1 MSLERP
7 SVSSSTNSTT
17 AAVNT
22 DHDSALSAPA
32 RIIHANAHVGQ
43 GGPALAIIGRS
54 PVFVNLLEHIIKVAP
69 YRECVLI
76 TGESGAGKEGVAQAI
91 HALEPRRAGPFV
103 SVSCPQ
109 YQEGNLTVSE
119 LFGHVKGSFTGAV
132 ADHPGAFA
140 QAHKGTLFLDE
151 IADLP
156 SAAQAMLLR
165 TLSTGEYKPIGASVG
180 RCTDVRVLA
189 ATNRPLNAL
198 MLSGAFRHDLFFRL
212 RHFHLLV
219 PPLRERGDD
228 WRLIADHCLCRLS
241 ERYGVSKSLSTAA
254 ERCLSAYAWPGNV
267 RQLISVI
274 SAAFALAD
282 STVID
287 EGDVVSQL
295 DDYQAPATT
304 APADSTALMQVPE
317 SPPLAPDPGMG
328 SAFWERIHRGFLD
341 RELNRS
347 QVRGFIARGLAA
359 ADGTYRGLIAKLGLP
374 PEDYQRFMDFLRH
387 HDLKPDR
394 SEDI

>member
-1 MSLERP
+1 MTLERR
-7 SVSSSTNSTT
+7 SAGTFTNSTAT
-17 AAVNT
+17 VVDA
-22 DHDSALSAPA
+22 DYDPALSAPA
-32 RIIHANAHVGQ
+32 RLIHANARVGQ
-43 GGPALAIIGRS
+43 GGPDLAIIGRS
-54 PVFVNLLEHIIKVAP
+54 PAFVNLLEHIIKVAP

-91 HALEPRRAGPFV
+91 HALESRRSGPFV

-140 QAHKGTLFLDE
+140 QAHRGTLFLDE

-156 SAAQAMLLR
+156 PPAQAMLLR
-165 TLSTGEYKPIGASVG
+165 TLSTGEYKPIGASAG
-180 RCTDVRVLA
+180 RSTDVRVMA

-198 MLSGAFRHDLFFRL
+198 MSSGVFRHDLFFRL

-228 WRLIADHCLCRLS
+228 WRLIAGHCLRRLS
-241 ERYGVSKSLSTAA
+241 ERYGISKSLSPAA
-254 ERCLSAYAWPGNV
+254 IDRLSAYAWPGNV
-267 RQLISVI
+267 RQLIAVI

-295 DDYQAPATT
+295 DDYQVPAAT
-304 APADSTALMQVPE
+304 AAMGSAVLTVVPE
-317 SPPLAPDPGMG
+317 SPPLAPEPGTG
-328 SAFWERIHRGFLD
+328 GEFWERIHRGFLD

-374 PEDYQRFMDFLRH
+374 SSDYQRFMDFLRH

-394 SEDI
+394 NDDA

>member
-1 MSLERP
+1 MSLGRP
-7 SVSSSTNSTT
+7 VASSFAGSTT
-17 AAVNT
+17 TAVNT

-32 RIIHANAHVGQ
+32 RVIHAHARVGQ

-54 PVFVNLLEHIIKVAP
+54 PVFVNLLEQIIKVAP

-91 HALEPRRAGPFV
+91 HALEARRSGPFV

-119 LFGHVKGSFTGAV
+119 LFGHVRGSFTGAV

-140 QAHKGTLFLDE
+140 QAHTGTLFLDE

-156 SAAQAMLLR
+156 PAAQAMLLR
-165 TLSTGEYKPIGASVG
+165 TLSTGEYKPIGASAG

-198 MLSGAFRHDLFFRL
+198 MSSGAFRHDLFFRL

-228 WRLIADHCLCRLS
+228 WRLIADHCLHRLG
-241 ERYGVSKSLSTAA
+241 ERYGVGKSLSPAA
-254 ERCLSAYAWPGNV
+254 IRCLSAYAWPGNV
-267 RQLISVI
+267 RQLIAVI

-295 DDYQAPATT
+295 DDYHVPATT
-304 APADSTALMQVPE
+304 AATDSTALTVVPE
-317 SPPLAPDPGMG
+317 SPPLAPDPGIG
-328 SAFWERIHRGFLD
+328 GVFWERIHRGFLD
-341 RELNRS
+341 RELNRA

-374 PEDYQRFMDFLRH
+374 PGDYQRFMDFLRH

-394 SEDI
+394 NEDT